1 MKRSQIDIIKCAL
14 IATVIFTLILISVY
28 VYRFHHGLS
37 HNHND
42 FADFGSYLGSITGLL
57 AFIGVL
63 YTIKDSQINRQID
76 NERSTFYNLLRLYQ
90 HQVDINKYTD
100 HQVETTGIEAFK
112 AYAHEARSLFHAYV
126 IYHFIKDGEEFPSEL
141 TQIGKLDEQVFQEI
155 YTKFGVHS
163 TTELNALL
171 RNRDPQYYYDT
182 IYEIKD
188 IIMTS
193 KLHDMYRIITA
204 SICNRICTEKRY
216 QQLYTF
222 IRNIGDY
229 LYGQYGQY
237 LGQYHRNI
245 YYLLDSIQN
254 FKYPNDYSK
263 IFRAQLSSDELT
275 VILFNSMSSQ
285 STLKTISLLK
295 KFDIFNNIIAL
306 DLPISGYDTEKDIV
320 MQTISSLFHEFIT
333 DSTNK

>member
-1 MKRSQIDIIKCAL
+1 MKRPQIDIIKYAL
-14 IATVIFTLILISVY
+14 IATAIFTLILILVY

-37 HNHND
+37 YNHND
-42 FADFGSYLGSITGLL
+42 FADFGSYLGSITGLN
-57 AFIGVL
+57 VL
-63 YTIKDSQINRQID
+63 LKS
-76 NERSTFYNLLRLYQ
+76 
-90 HQVDINKYTD
+90 
-100 HQVETTGIEAFK
+100 
-112 AYAHEARSLFHAYV
+112 
-126 IYHFIKDGEEFPSEL
+126 
-141 TQIGKLDEQVFQEI
+141 
-155 YTKFGVHS
+155 
-163 TTELNALL
+163 
-171 RNRDPQYYYDT
+171 RDPKYYYDT
-182 IYEIKD
+182 IYEIKG
-188 IIMTS
+188 IIMSS
-193 KLHDMYRIITA
+193 KIHEMYRIIVA
-204 SICNRICTEKRY
+204 SICNRICIEKRY
-216 QQLYTF
+216 QQLYKF
-222 IRNIGDY
+222 IRNVGDY

-306 DLPISGYDTEKDIV
+306 ELPISGYDTEKEIV
-320 MQTISSLFHEFIT
+320 IQTINSLFHEFIA